1 MKITLLFLS
10 LLLLNN
16 NVISQKVGINTTNP
30 QETLDINGDLLIR
43 DKLYIK
49 NGLNS
54 SIGEAMLV
62 SGLAKVFTKKITKK
76 SVVFFSYK
84 KPNFG
89 TLEPFVLIVRE
100 EDIVDGVSFIIR
112 SELAYPEPFNLVN
125 ENDNSILK
133 WWIVEPEN

>member
-1 MKITLLFLS
+1 MKIILLFLS
-10 LLLLNN
+10 LLFNN
-16 NVISQKVGINTTNP
+16 IIISQKIGINTKNP
-30 QETLDINGDLLIR
+30 KKTLDINGDLLISG
-43 DKLYIK
+43 KLYIK

-54 SIGEAMLV
+54 SLGEAVLV
-62 SGLAKVFTKKITKK
+62 SGLAQVFTKKITKK

>member
-10 LLLLNN
+10 LLFNN
-16 NVISQKVGINTTNP
+16 IIISQKIGINTKNP
-30 QETLDINGDLLIR
+30 KKTLDINGDLLIR

-89 TLEPFVLIVRE
+89 TLEPFILIVRE

>member
-1 MKITLLFLS
+1 MKILLLFLS
-10 LLLLNN
+10 LLFNN
-16 NVISQKVGINTTNP
+16 IIISQKIGINTKNP
-30 QETLDINGDLLIR
+30 KKTLDINGDLLISG
-43 DKLYIK
+43 KLYIK

-54 SIGEAMLV
+54 SLGEAVLV
-62 SGLAKVFTKKITKK
+62 SGLAQVFTKKITKK

>member
-89 TLEPFVLIVRE
+89 TLEPFILIVRE

>member
-1 MKITLLFLS
+1 MKIILLFLS
-10 LLLLNN
+10 LLFNN
-16 NVISQKVGINTTNP
+16 IIISQKIGINTKNP
-30 QETLDINGDLLIR
+30 KKTLDINGDLLISG
-43 DKLYIK
+43 KLYIK

-54 SIGEAMLV
+54 SLGEAVLV
-62 SGLAKVFTKKITKK
+62 SGIAQVFTKKITKK